1 MKLGSKREDCVG
13 VDRNEVRAQ
22 GNSQRARKCEVS
34 SELPPHSPQFFLRF
48 SPDFSDNEKVV
59 GCGFYEK

>member
-1 MKLGSKREDCVG
+1 MTSGGVARAGELATSTKVRSFKR
-13 VDRNEVRAQ
+13 AFPTF
-22 GNSQRARKCEVS
+22 SII
-34 SELPPHSPQFFLRF
+34 FFLRF